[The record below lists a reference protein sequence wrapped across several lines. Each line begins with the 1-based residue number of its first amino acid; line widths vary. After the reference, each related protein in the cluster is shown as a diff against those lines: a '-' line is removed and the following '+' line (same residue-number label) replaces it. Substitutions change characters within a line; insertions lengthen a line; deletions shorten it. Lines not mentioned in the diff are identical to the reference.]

1 MLCFVQAPFNWDYDP
16 QDLPRSSALLVHYLV
31 HHRSPSS
38 SSSPWSLSA
47 TWSPSSD
54 SRHLHL
60 SLCCSTPSHHS
71 PLYLLACQPYQSL
84 TMPRRQRGT
93 SRRGR
98 GCHARSEGHILL
110 SSQASNNGFDLE
122 FWRKCK
128 ELSRIGRTNFLVRWG
143 SRMHSGATKK
153 LMGFKKH
160 AHTPGPPI

>member
-1 MLCFVQAPFNWDYDP
+1 MLRFVQAPFNWDYDP

-60 SLCCSTPSHHS
+60 SLCCSAPSHHS

-122 FWRKCK
+122 FWRTCE
-128 ELSRIGRTNFLVRWG
+128 ELSRIGRTNFLVRLGQQDAQW
-143 SRMHSGATKK
+143 SDEKTN
-153 LMGFKKH
+153 GF
-160 AHTPGPPI
+160 